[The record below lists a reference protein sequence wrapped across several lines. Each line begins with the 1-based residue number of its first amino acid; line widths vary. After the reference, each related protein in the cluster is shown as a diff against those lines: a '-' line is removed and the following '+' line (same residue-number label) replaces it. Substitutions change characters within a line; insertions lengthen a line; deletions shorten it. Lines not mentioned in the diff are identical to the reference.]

1 MLLILVCVFCE
12 ASYLIPDSALLSFLQ
27 RSIEGY
33 CYSYPDCDRHV
44 YLRQHVCDNFASE
57 DNQEQPIDLSRR
69 RPAIDPVLNE
79 SNARPGSNSAVSEGT
94 INPGP
99 NLSPEPRV
107 YIEPNVYP
115 NPNPNIGPK
124 SSDLNSIEVAIN
136 LTARNRGVRDK
147 PSSSGNGKY
156 WRSWL

>member
-1 MLLILVCVFCE
+1 MVLICVLCE
-12 ASYLIPDSALLSFLQ
+12 SSHLISEPALLAYLQ
-27 RSIEGY
+27 GSIEGLF
-33 CYSYPDCDRHV
+33 CDECDRAEV
-44 YLRQHVCDNFASE
+44 YLTQRIFNDLSLG
-57 DNQEQPIDLSRR
+57 NQEQPIDLSRR

-115 NPNPNIGPK
+115 NPNPNPNIGPN
-124 SSDLNSIEVAIN
+124 SPDLNSIEVAIN
-136 LTARNRGVRDK
+136 LTTRNRGVRDR

>member
-1 MLLILVCVFCE
+1 MFCE

-44 YLRQHVCDNFASE
+44 YLRQHVCDNFASD

-69 RPAIDPVLNE
+69 RLAIDPVINE
-79 SNARPGSNSAVSEGT
+79 SNSRPGSNSAASEGT
-94 INPGP
+94 INPGS

-115 NPNPNIGPK
+115 DPNPNIGPN
-124 SSDLNSIEVAIN
+124 SSDLNSIEVAVN
-136 LTARNRGVRDK
+136 LTTRNRGVRDR
-147 PSSSGNGKY
+147 PNSSGNGEY